1 MTGRVGRG
9 QTHAIEQLLQ
19 SDSINLPTSLVTCLE
34 FFLQLIELRP
44 WRLFQFQT
52 NKSVDFVI
60 YTDAAASGEGLR
72 QTVTLSFVILSE
84 TFCRA
89 AQAVMPLNMMASFES
104 RSTYIA
110 HGEAMACLFCL
121 HHLRKRLAGASVIH
135 FIDNLGVLSAMC
147 SGNSTV
153 FDISRIISA
162 TLAIEAALGMKSWK
176 EHVDSK
182 ANLADCGTKD
192 VTDYVSAL
200 GMIWETLD
208 VPPWP
213 NNVQTASSNE
223 WITWF
228 RDCHSRALEY

>member
-1 MTGRVGRG
+1 MLSSSFYSPTPSTFQRHWS
-9 QTHAIEQLLQ
+9 HAWI
-19 SDSINLPTSLVTCLE
+19 SFCSLSNFDHGA
-34 FFLQLIELRP
+34 FFNSK
-44 WRLFQFQT
+44 QT

-192 VTDYVSAL
+192 VTD
-200 GMIWETLD
+200 
-208 VPPWP
+208 
-213 NNVQTASSNE
+213 
-223 WITWF
+223 
-228 RDCHSRALEY
+228 